1 MFDVHLPNCRGPPL
15 AVSQT
20 VPRILGFPYSSAAAR
35 AVRAAVRRGRAADAV
50 DDARHD
56 HVTPA
61 HAPREESTMS
71 TFDNLAIPGRLEA
84 LLASERGVAPSRAEL
99 RAATDLGDAL
109 AGQVVA
115 RVLED
120 EVSAPADAPRAYLA
134 ARAAALAGELR
145 LTSAS
150 AALVRCIER
159 PENDLLGWQAFRALE
174 AIGIAALEPLLA
186 AFASTKDPEVR
197 RRTAELLA
205 RTRADDSRVHDALLA
220 LLQEN
225 AAAGACR
232 LADYADPRFV
242 PALQRA
248 LDAATLDDPPDERG
262 EDDAWR
268 EPHEDVCQLAS
279 AIETLGGTLSA
290 SRQAKLEEALRRRD
304 DRFAATF
311 GDIGEMPPAAQPDAP
326 ADAAAPAKRP

>member
-1 MFDVHLPNCRGPPL
+1 
-15 AVSQT
+15 
-20 VPRILGFPYSSAAAR
+20 
-35 AVRAAVRRGRAADAV
+35 
-50 DDARHD
+50 
-56 HVTPA
+56 
-61 HAPREESTMS
+61 MS

-84 LLASERGVAPSRAEL
+84 LLASERGVAPSRAEI

-115 RVLED
+115 SVLED
-120 EVSAPADAPRAYLA
+120 EVSAPADVPRADLA

-159 PENDLLGWQAFRALE
+159 PDNDLLGWQAFRALE
-174 AIGIAALEPLLA
+174 AIGVAALEPLLA

-205 RTRADDSRVHDALLA
+205 RTQADDSRVHDALLA
-220 LLQEN
+220 LLQED

-232 LADYADPRFV
+232 LADYADPRLV
-242 PALQRA
+242 PALERA
-248 LDAATLDDPPDERG
+248 LDVATLDDPPDERG